1 VSAVL
6 LILLTALLAVLLLL
20 TGLLLTALLLLAG
33 LLLSALLAAL
43 LLAALLLLARFLIR
57 ILIHHSVL
65 SNIDIDPKRHLD
77 RSRPDR
83 RQCAAEIFVPIQPT
97 VKFEENVFGTSPPRD
112 EFPKYNKED

>member
-1 VSAVL
+1 
-6 LILLTALLAVLLLL
+6 LILL
-20 TGLLLTALLLLAG
+20 TGLLLSALLAALLLLTW

-65 SNIDIDPKRHLD
+65 SNIDNDPKRHLD
-77 RSRPDR
+77 RSRPDI

-97 VKFEENVFGTSPPRD
+97 VNFEENVFGTSPPRD
-112 EFPKYNKED
+112 EFPK